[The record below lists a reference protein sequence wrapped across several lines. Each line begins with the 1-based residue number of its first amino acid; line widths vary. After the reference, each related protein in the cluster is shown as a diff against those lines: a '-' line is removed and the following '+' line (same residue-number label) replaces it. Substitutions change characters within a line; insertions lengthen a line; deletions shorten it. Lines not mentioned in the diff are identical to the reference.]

1 MKLLL
6 VQLPTSH
13 FGAKELVYPLG
24 LSRLSSLV
32 PDKYFKHVLDM
43 NLYVDPWEKLHG
55 VVKNVRPDITFL
67 SFRNID
73 PLAGHQTSYISSL
86 KTPVKMIRSMIPKAK
101 IIVGGPAFTLFAKR
115 LLREIP
121 EIDYGISGEGE
132 VVFQEMLKAPFEL
145 EKIPGLIW
153 KNKGDIFQNR
163 SWKKTDIDSLPMIDA
178 DSFRPRDYLEK
189 NQYVAVMGVEGK
201 RGCDLKCSYCTYP
214 YLGGGQL
221 RLRSPVKITD
231 ELEYLKKEYG
241 VRLFHFTDSVVN
253 RPADHFRAVCKEML
267 RRKLDIGWTGFF
279 RETDLTSELLD
290 LAISSGLVAVYFS
303 GDALTDDGLK
313 VLNKGMVKKDIINAA
328 EITAKSG
335 ILTMCQFLIN
345 LPGETVDHFHE
356 AAGTMDK
363 LLEIHAPAGNLGAV
377 IFNNIRLYPNAPITN
392 RLIKSGRLSPE
403 TDLLFPVYYNPEKT
417 SHFLHRLEAKCHEA
431 GVFSRLSISKTG

>member
-1 MKLLL
+1 MKILL

-55 VVKNVRPDITFL
+55 VVKNVRPDIAFL

-86 KTPVKMIRSMIPKAK
+86 KTPVKMIRSMIPEAK

-132 VVFQEMLKAPFEL
+132 VVFQEMLKAPFAL

-313 VLNKGMVKKDIINAA
+313 VLNKGMAKKDIINAA

-335 ILTMCQFLIN
+335 ILTMCHFLIN